1 MDQLIKGLKKFSLN
15 KNEEDFETLL
25 DDSICKM
32 CNLMKTK
39 NDIEWET
46 LKSNYSKLR
55 YLNYIIQMNNLQL
68 DNHNKFMKSLGIF
81 MEYIDTITLHYFK
94 EINWDYDKEVGDK
107 VMVIKEL
114 FEKSLNSNNSIE
126 KMKYVLD
133 AYLQLVPIVEQIRNE
148 RVVEIIDDQSFLE
161 KFNLKK
167 AKLN

>member
-32 CNLMKTK
+32 CNLKMESQ
-39 NDIEWET
+39 DLEWET
-46 LKSNYSKLR
+46 IKINFSKLR
-55 YLNYIIQMNNLQL
+55 YINYIIQMNNLQL
-68 DNHNKFMKSLGIF
+68 DNHTKFMKSLGIF
-81 MEYIDTITLHYFK
+81 MSYIDTITLRYFR
-94 EINWDYDKEVGDK
+94 EINWDADKEVDEK
-107 VMVIKEL
+107 VTVIRES

-133 AYLQLVPIVEQIRNE
+133 GYLKLVPIIEKIRNE
-148 RVVEIIDDQSFLE
+148 RVVEIIDDQLFLE